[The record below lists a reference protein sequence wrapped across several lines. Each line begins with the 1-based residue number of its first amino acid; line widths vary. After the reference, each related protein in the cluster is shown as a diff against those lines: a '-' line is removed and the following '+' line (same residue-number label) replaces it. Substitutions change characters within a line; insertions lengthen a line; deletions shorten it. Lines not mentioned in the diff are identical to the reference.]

1 MAKYYEVTLRYEKMG
16 EEGKQRKVSEK
27 YLCDALSLTEA
38 EAIATERMKPYISGN
53 FIATSAKQTKI
64 EEVIGCEDANWFLAK
79 IDYPTVD
86 EKTAKLKHN
95 IVQMLVGANDFECA
109 YNAVSEYMKDSMAD
123 WEQVSLSASPIIDV
137 FMH

>member
-16 EEGKQRKVSEK
+16 EDGKQRKVSEK

-38 EAIATERMKPYISGN
+38 ETIATERMKPYISGD
-53 FIATSAKQTKI
+53 FIATSAKQTKV

-95 IVQMLVGANDFECA
+95 IVQILVGANDFECA
-109 YNAVSEYMKDSMAD
+109 YNAVSEHVKDSMAN
-123 WEQVSLSASPIIDV
+123 WEQVSLATSPIIDV
-137 FMH
+137 FKH